1 MDSNRNSITA
11 FDGSVSEMM
20 IVEKGKRTL
29 LVVDFRFGGK
39 FEDVDIVKI
48 VEVLSVEASK
58 DDHAATN
65 KTGTVSSAGFG

>member
-1 MDSNRNSITA
+1 
-11 FDGSVSEMM
+11 MM
-20 IVEKGKRTL
+20 IVEKGKRAL
-29 LVVDFRFGGK
+29 LVVYFRLRRK
-39 FEDVDIVKI
+39 FEDVYVVKI